1 MVKQSLKNTL
11 KAICLHLF
19 RVLKHKYYVFIYC
32 CKLGIPWQG
41 ITHDLSKFSWIE
53 FSEAIKFYDPT
64 KSPIAVAKEKQGY
77 SMAWIHHKGHNPHH
91 CEYWADS
98 LSTNPKGLQMPNKY
112 VKELIAD
119 YLGAGKVYFGQFF
132 TYEKELEYWKK
143 LKTQILIHPTTAE
156 TVTTVFEL
164 LTLNAP
170 DLVFKAIKL
179 NEGDVYKFAQSFTS
193 FFQQVKSTSWQNLK

>member
-91 CEYWADS
+91 YEYWTDNFDGKSKPTYHKIPYKYLMEMMADWFAAGR
-98 LSTNPKGLQMPNKY
+98 TY
-112 VKELIAD
+112 VGKSFTVQDEVTWWKWKRESIA
-119 YLGAGKVYFGQFF
+119 
-132 TYEKELEYWKK
+132 
-143 LKTQILIHPTTAE
+143 IHPATLE
-156 TVTTVFEL
+156 WIEL
-164 LTLNAP
+164 FMKEIEFFS
-170 DLVFKAIKL
+170 DLSFIKDPCNQAVL
-179 NEGDVYKFAQSFTS
+179 KFRLFDLYR
-193 FFQQVKSTSWQNLK
+193 K

>member
-64 KSPIAVAKEKQGY
+64 KSPIAV
-77 SMAWIHHKGHNPHH
+77 H
-91 CEYWADS
+91 
-98 LSTNPKGLQMPNKY
+98 LQS
-112 VKELIAD
+112 
-119 YLGAGKVYFGQFF
+119 KVVQTPIG
-132 TYEKELEYWKK
+132 
-143 LKTQILIHPTTAE
+143 
-156 TVTTVFEL
+156 
-164 LTLNAP
+164 
-170 DLVFKAIKL
+170 
-179 NEGDVYKFAQSFTS
+179 
-193 FFQQVKSTSWQNLK
+193 